1 MSCYVHTTSDII
13 TRGTS
18 KDVIRPYVSKYLF
31 SLINGLSNTNFG
43 FNTIDK
49 IAKDVKTF
57 YNDLYDGETLFVD
70 SGGYSIIVGDVPSKL
85 INPFMESYHYYLAN
99 YCETDCDHM
108 FSLDIP
114 IFLKEPEVN
123 TYSNLYKRNYRANQL
138 MKHTVS
144 HNKLLYNKLVFVWQF
159 KIAEQY
165 EIWKDIY
172 GEFWETDNNL
182 KHFAIG
188 GLVGLRGIT
197 GIRFSPYIGM
207 LYKLLNIVYEKNLE
221 AESIL
226 HILGVYGMHD
236 RFHMAFLQR
245 LFNDV
250 YLKDSNPLVQIS
262 YDTINYFVSG
272 LFKIR
277 DLDSIIPLGDGKYI
291 YGLNTEMLPYM
302 DKIIKYPEALEEIK
316 NNINCLTQNRP
327 LCDTRIYCY
336 MNVVRQL
343 ISDQLMKEVIEKYD
357 LVNQFCNWDN
367 FNVLKNNWNS
377 LFISLEKEYPFVF
390 RNYTGKIMNNF
401 KWIHS
406 FHKWWMEGRDPIRL
420 EKGMEMFIKHINFPK
435 AIIDD
440 RGK

>member
-1 MSCYVHTTSDII
+1 MKYIHTTSDII

-18 KDVIRPYVSKYLF
+18 KDVIRPYVSNYLF

-57 YNDLYDGETLFVD
+57 YKDLYDNEKLFVD

-99 YCETDCDHM
+99 YCETDCDYM

-123 TYSNLYKRNYRANQL
+123 TYSNLHKRNYRANQL

-144 HNKLLYNKLVFVWQF
+144 HNKVLYDKLVFVWQF

-165 EIWKDIY
+165 EIWKNIY
-172 GEFWETDNNL
+172 NEFWENDKNI

-197 GIRFSPYIGM
+197 GIKFSPFIGM
-207 LYKLLNIVYEKNLE
+207 LYKLLNIVCEKNLKD
-221 AESIL
+221 ESIL

-250 YLKDSNPLVQIS
+250 YLKDSNPSIQIS

-277 DLDSIIPLGDGKYI
+277 DLDSIIPIEDGKYK

-302 DKIIKYPEALEEIK
+302 EKIIKYPEALEEIK
-316 NNINCLTQNRP
+316 NNIECLIQNRP

-343 ISDQLMKEVIEKYD
+343 IADQIMKEVIKKYD
-357 LVNQFCNWDN
+357 LVNQFCDWDN
-367 FNVLKNNWNS
+367 FNILKNNWNS

-420 EKGMEMFIKHINFPK
+420 EKGMDMFIKNINFPK